1 MRTRWAE
8 LRTWAASVDPGLTR
22 FHLAAVA
29 TASMIVT
36 AALMSVLRTATGQPV
51 TVVMFAVVLAMI
63 SNLAVNEPQL
73 RRRRVTTALMVLPA
87 AGAATVSTLL
97 SPHRIVSDVV
107 FVLVMVVAVG
117 IRRYGP
123 RGMALGM
130 AAFMPYFFVLFLRA
144 GVAELP
150 YLLVGVALGIGSTFV
165 LRCLLFTGPPER
177 VLDRLIRAFEA
188 RMHGLAL
195 SVLEIL
201 ESDQPFPSL
210 DEVRDRQ
217 ARLNETALLVAD
229 RLDDIDA
236 DGRPGASAMDA
247 GGSDGEEADGA
258 ASLRQWVVD
267 SELAAERL
275 AVSTRRMVNH
285 GDTLGD
291 DDRTALADGVRALVA
306 ATAVGTPHA
315 MASALYDA
323 ARTAVDGIVQRPGG
337 VDAAARVQRI
347 AFAVLRL
354 ADAVGTTV
362 AQVRSRLEKQRGAPA
377 GEGTHRTA
385 GTEPGSGRG
394 APETARPDASGRRD
408 GSDDEV
414 EPTDVA
420 SGPGLY
426 NRQAVQVGVA
436 TSLAIVAGDLL
447 SPARWYWAV
456 IAAFVVFA
464 GTSSRG
470 DVLRRGWA
478 RVVGTAGGLV
488 AGMLLAFLVGGS
500 LVPSLVLLFVCAF
513 LALYLVRISQAMMA
527 FWITTVLAL
536 LYGVI
541 GQFSVSTLVLRLEE
555 TVAGGVLGIL
565 AAYLVLP
572 TRSRTAFGEALDDAL
587 TSTADGVGAVVDRV
601 LGRPGD
607 DPLEIA
613 RQLDGRLGTVRTRAR
628 PLEHPVARRPLRRG
642 VRHTVRILAGMDHYV
657 RNLAVTVQTLH
668 HPAWESTLDPAACR
682 VRENLDGLRRILLR
696 GYGPR
701 PGRDDD
707 DTEVRIESAEEL
719 IDAAEVAASAG
730 PTRDRTALLAVARM
744 LRRIDQL
751 GGGLAREL
759 TGGSWSEPDPDETAP
774 AGRTSGATGRVGRAT
789 PGAEG
794 GSR

>member
-22 FHLAAVA
+22 LHLASVA
-29 TASMIVT
+29 TASMIVA

-73 RRRRVTTALMVLPA
+73 HRRRVTTALMALPA
-87 AGAATVSTLL
+87 AGAATVATLL
-97 SPHRIVSDVV
+97 APHRIVADVV
-107 FVLVMVVAVG
+107 FVLVMIVAVG

-130 AAFMPYFFVLFLRA
+130 AAFMPYFFVLFLQA
-144 GVAELP
+144 GVGELP
-150 YLLVGVALGIGSTFV
+150 YLLVGVVLGIGSTYL
-165 LRCLLFTGPPER
+165 LRCLVFTAPPER
-177 VLDRLIRAFEA
+177 VVDRLIRAFEA
-188 RMHGLAL
+188 RLHGLAL
-195 SVLEIL
+195 SVLDVL
-201 ESDQPFPSL
+201 ESGAVSPSDL

-236 DGRPGASAMDA
+236 DGRAEASAIDEGDA
-247 GGSDGEEADGA
+247 GAPEPGGADG
-258 ASLRQWVVD
+258 LRHWVVD
-267 SELAAERL
+267 SELAGERL
-275 AVSTRRMVNH
+275 AVATRRMVGH
-285 GDTLGD
+285 GDVLD
-291 DDRTALADGVRALVA
+291 ADDRAALADGVRAIVA

-315 MASALYDA
+315 MSASLYDA
-323 ARTAVDGIVQRPGG
+323 ARSAVDGLVQRPGG

-354 ADAVGTTV
+354 ADAVQTTV
-362 AQVRSRLEKQRGAPA
+362 EQVRDRLDEQRG
-377 GEGTHRTA
+377 GDR
-385 GTEPGSGRG
+385 EPGRYEAGSD
-394 APETARPDASGRRD
+394 TAEEPDDRD
-408 GSDDEV
+408 G
-414 EPTDVA
+414 PADVA

-436 TSLAIVAGDLL
+436 TSLAIIAGELI

-470 DVLRRGWA
+470 DVLSRGWA

-488 AGMLLAFLVGGS
+488 AGMLLAFAVGGNLVG
-500 LVPSLVLLFVCAF
+500 SLVLLFACVF

-527 FWITTVLAL
+527 FWITAVLAL

-541 GQFSVSTLVLRLEE
+541 GQFSVTTLVLRLEE
-555 TVAGGVLGIL
+555 TVAGGVLGIV
-565 AAYLVLP
+565 AAFVVLP

-601 LGRPGD
+601 LGRPGE
-607 DPLEIA
+607 DPLEVA
-613 RQLDGRLGTVRTRAR
+613 RRLDTELGTVRTRAR

-642 VRHTVRILAGMDHYV
+642 VRHTVRVVAGMDHYV
-657 RNLAVTVQTLH
+657 RNLAVTVRTVS
-668 HPAWESTLDPAACR
+668 HPAWASTLDPAARR
-682 VRENLDGLRRILLR
+682 VRDNLDGLRRILMR

-701 PGRDDD
+701 PGPDDD
-707 DTEVRIESAEEL
+707 REITIESAEEL
-719 IDAAEVAASAG
+719 IDAAEAAASQGASA
-730 PTRDRTALLAVARM
+730 DRTALLAVARM

-751 GGGLAREL
+751 AGGLAREL
-759 TGGSWSEPDPDETAP
+759 TGGAWSEPDEPS
-774 AGRTSGATGRVGRAT
+774 AGGPSGGGVRPAT
-789 PGAEG
+789 PRTEG
-794 GSR
+794 GTG

>member
-1 MRTRWAE
+1 VRTRWAE

-22 FHLAAVA
+22 LHLASVA
-29 TASMIVT
+29 TASMIV
-36 AALMSVLRTATGQPV
+36 AAVLMSVVRTATGQPV

-73 RRRRVTTALMVLPA
+73 HRRRVTTALMALPA
-87 AGAATVSTLL
+87 AGATTVSTLL
-97 SPHRIVSDVV
+97 GPQRILADAV
-107 FVLVMVVAVG
+107 FVLVMIVAVG

-130 AAFMPYFFVLFLRA
+130 AAFMPYFFVLFLQA

-150 YLLVGVALGIGSTFV
+150 YLLVGVVVGIGSTFV
-165 LRCLLFTGPPER
+165 LRCLVFTAPAQR
-177 VLDRLIRAFEA
+177 VVDRLVRAFEA
-188 RMHGLAL
+188 RLHGLAL
-195 SVLEIL
+195 SVLEVL
-201 ESDQPFPSL
+201 ESDRASPSL
-210 DEVRDRQ
+210 DEVRERQ

-236 DGRPGASAMDA
+236 DGRAEASAMDA
-247 GGSDGEEADGA
+247 GEPGGEAARAAPDGADG
-258 ASLRQWVVD
+258 LRRWIVD
-267 SELAAERL
+267 SELAGERL
-275 AVSTRRMVNH
+275 AVATRRMVGH
-285 GDTLGD
+285 GDVLAA
-291 DDRTALADGVRALVA
+291 DDRAALADGVRAIVA

-315 MASALYDA
+315 MSATLYDT
-323 ARTAVDGIVQRPGG
+323 ARSAVDGLVRRPAG

-354 ADAVGTTV
+354 ADAVQTTV
-362 AQVRSRLEKQRGAPA
+362 DQVRDRLGRQPGADGVPGGHESGREPDPDERTDRTPGRYEAGPGPADDEPA
-377 GEGTHRTA
+377 G
-385 GTEPGSGRG
+385 P
-394 APETARPDASGRRD
+394 P
-408 GSDDEV
+408 
-414 EPTDVA
+414 DVA

-436 TSLAIVAGDLL
+436 TSLAIIAGELI

-470 DVLRRGWA
+470 DVLSRGWA
-478 RVVGTAGGLV
+478 RVIGTAGGLV
-488 AGMLLAFLVGGS
+488 AGMLLAFAVGGN
-500 LVPSLVLLFVCAF
+500 LVASLVLLFACVF

-527 FWITTVLAL
+527 FWITAVLAL

-541 GQFSVSTLVLRLEE
+541 GQFSVTTLVLRLEE

-565 AAYLVLP
+565 AAFVVLP

-587 TSTADGVGAVVDRV
+587 TSTADGVAAVVDRV
-601 LGRPGD
+601 LGRQGE

-613 RQLDGRLGTVRTRAR
+613 RRLDGGLGTVRTRAR

-642 VRHTVRILAGMDHYV
+642 VRHTVRVVAGMDHYV
-657 RNLAVTVQTLH
+657 RSLAVTARTIR
-668 HPAWESTLDPAACR
+668 HPAWAATLDPAARR
-682 VRENLDGLRRILLR
+682 VRDNLDGLRRILLR

-701 PGRDDD
+701 SGRDDD
-707 DTEVRIESAEEL
+707 PGTAIESAEEL
-719 IDAAEVAASAG
+719 IDAAEAAASAG
-730 PTRDRTALLAVARM
+730 ASDDRTALLAIARM

-751 GGGLAREL
+751 ACGLAREL
-759 TGGSWSEPDPDETAP
+759 TGGAWSEPDPDGAAP
-774 AGRTSGATGRVGRAT
+774 AAGGDRVGPAT
-789 PGAEG
+789 PRADGPA
-794 GSR
+794 R